1 MSEALETVIEE
12 DPKNDNEEAPEK
24 VEEVKPEEIKKEEP
38 KEEQKEAPKE
48 DEQFKNKTDRMKNK
62 KVKCE
67 VCQAEMTL
75 KTLRYSHKCNGK
87 TEDKP
92 IKPKPKTRAVAVKP
106 IENQV
111 IKSIPPTKVKEPTV
125 QYSEPIE
132 VKTKSKPVDGSFEP
146 SSAGNFVKFPPVDDV
161 LTSSSAGNARASPPV
176 VMKEPEPPPRQLTAR
191 EILEASYNEIRKAKR
206 EAQIEKINSF
216 RSKMF

>member
-1 MSEALETVIEE
+1 MLYMSEAPEAVIEE
-12 DPKNDNEEAPEK
+12 EPKNDNEEVPEPV
-24 VEEVKPEEIKKEEP
+24 VETKTEEAKQEP
-38 KEEQKEAPKE
+38 AKEEQKEEAKE

-67 VCQAEMTL
+67 GCQAEMTL

-111 IKSIPPTKVKEPTV
+111 IKTIPPTKIKEVKQENEV
-125 QYSEPIE
+125 VSYSEPIE
-132 VKTKSKPVDGSFEP
+132 VKTKSKPV
-146 SSAGNFVKFPPVDDV
+146 
-161 LTSSSAGNARASPPV
+161 
-176 VMKEPEPPPRQLTAR
+176 VMKEPETPPRQLTAR
-191 EILEASYNEIRKAKR
+191 ELLEASYNEIRKAKR
-206 EAQIEKINSF
+206 EAHIEKKNSF
-216 RSKMF
+216 KSKMF

>member
-1 MSEALETVIEE
+1 MLYMSEAPEAVIEE
-12 DPKNDNEEAPEK
+12 EPKNDNEEVPEPV
-24 VEEVKPEEIKKEEP
+24 VETKTEEAKQEP
-38 KEEQKEAPKE
+38 AKEEQKEEAKE

-67 VCQAEMTL
+67 GCQAEMTL

-111 IKSIPPTKVKEPTV
+111 VKTIPPTKIKEVKQENEV
-125 QYSEPIE
+125 VSYSEPIE
-132 VKTKSKPVDGSFEP
+132 VKTKSK
-146 SSAGNFVKFPPVDDV
+146 
-161 LTSSSAGNARASPPV
+161 PV

-191 EILEASYNEIRKAKR
+191 ELLEASYNEIRKAKR
-206 EAQIEKINSF
+206 EAHIEKIDSF
-216 RSKMF
+216 KSKMF

>member
-24 VEEVKPEEIKKEEP
+24 VEEPKPEEDTKEAP
-38 KEEQKEAPKE
+38 KEEPKE

-67 VCQAEMTL
+67 GCQAEMTL

-92 IKPKPKTRAVAVKP
+92 IKPKPKARTVAVKP
-106 IENQV
+106 IENQSV
-111 IKSIPPTKVKEPTV
+111 KTIPPTKYKEPKQENELV

-132 VKTKSKPVDGSFEP
+132 VKAKAKPVDD
-146 SSAGNFVKFPPVDDV
+146 AK
-161 LTSSSAGNARASPPV
+161 TSSSAGNVRASPPV
-176 VMKEPEPPPRQLTAR
+176 RMEEQPRQLTAR
-191 EILEASYNEIRKAKR
+191 ELLEASYAEIRRAKR
-206 EAQIEKINSF
+206 EAHIEKINSF
-216 RSKMF
+216 KSKMF

>member
-1 MSEALETVIEE
+1 MSEAPEAVIEE
-12 DPKNDNEEAPEK
+12 EPKHANEEAPEK

-38 KEEQKEAPKE
+38 KEEQKEEPTKE

-67 VCQAEMTL
+67 GCQAEMTL

-111 IKSIPPTKVKEPTV
+111 IKSIPPAKVKEPTV

-132 VKTKSKPVDGSFEP
+132 VKTKSKPV
-146 SSAGNFVKFPPVDDV
+146 
-161 LTSSSAGNARASPPV
+161 

-191 EILEASYNEIRKAKR
+191 ELLEASYNEIRKR
-206 EAQIEKINSF
+206 EKHILK
-216 RSKMF
+216 K

>member
-24 VEEVKPEEIKKEEP
+24 VEEVKPEEFK
-38 KEEQKEAPKE
+38 KEAPKE

-67 VCQAEMTL
+67 GCQAEMTL

-87 TEDKP
+87 TEDRP

-132 VKTKSKPVDGSFEP
+132 VKTKAKPVKMEE
-146 SSAGNFVKFPPVDDV
+146 A
-161 LTSSSAGNARASPPV
+161 
-176 VMKEPEPPPRQLTAR
+176 PPPRQLTAR

-206 EAQIEKINSF
+206 EAHIEKIKNSF
-216 RSKMF
+216 KSKMF

>member
-1 MSEALETVIEE
+1 MSEAPEAVIEE
-12 DPKNDNEEAPEK
+12 EPKNANEEAPEK
-24 VEEVKPEEIKKEEP
+24 VEEVKPEGIKKEP
-38 KEEQKEAPKE
+38 KEEQKEEPTKE
-48 DEQFKNKTDRMKNK
+48 DEQFKNKTDRMTNK

-67 VCQAEMTL
+67 GCQAEMTL

-125 QYSEPIE
+125 QYSEPTE
-132 VKTKSKPVDGSFEP
+132 VNTKSK
-146 SSAGNFVKFPPVDDV
+146 
-161 LTSSSAGNARASPPV
+161 PV

-191 EILEASYNEIRKAKR
+191 ELLEASYNEIRKAKR
-206 EAQIEKINSF
+206 EAHIEKINSF
-216 RSKMF
+216 KSKMF